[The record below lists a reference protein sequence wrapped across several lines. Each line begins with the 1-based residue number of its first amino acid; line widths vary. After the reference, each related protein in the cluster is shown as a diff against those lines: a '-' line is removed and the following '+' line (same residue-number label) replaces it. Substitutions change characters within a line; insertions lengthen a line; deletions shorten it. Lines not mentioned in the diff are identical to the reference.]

1 MTAAFP
7 DSGGEQPPALGE
19 PTAPPTE
26 SIQKRELWRFWTLVF
41 ILGVLTTAVL
51 VPLLMHQ
58 VLRLGVVEAAG
69 LPHLGQSPRGSVV
82 DRFGALLAADRYS
95 YEVSTTPAHFHD
107 DEMRSQVAQRLEELA
122 GIPEA
127 ETMRLLRENYES
139 KYSQYVRLAPAISLE
154 AGQKIL
160 DEQATLVKTDGLAP
174 LLDVQITPTSQ
185 RYYPERTLAAHV
197 LGLLARPEKSAWLK
211 GFYGIESYYDLFLRQ
226 RDGVGLTEKPDATLA
241 ELPAHVGDFL
251 PSLAGKDL
259 VLTVDRTV
267 QWIIEEELE
276 RGLARYRA
284 EAGTIIVMDPR
295 TGAILGMASLPTFD
309 PNDPGRAALA
319 AMQNPAISAQY
330 EPGSVFK
337 VFTAAAVLDTGV
349 VKPTQKLTDTGSIA
363 VGDRVI
369 LNSTRA
375 AWGAVDMT
383 EALARSLNVITAQ
396 WALLLGT
403 DRFYDYVGRF
413 GFGRVSEVDLPG
425 EVYGLIKRPNTE
437 DWSLSDLGTN
447 SFGQGL
453 AVTPIQL
460 VNGFATVANGGKLV
474 RPYVVSARVQDGQV
488 QYTKATVL
496 AQVIK
501 PETARTLTKILVDVV
516 NLGNSAA
523 GVAGYDIAGKS
534 GTAQIPTP
542 QGYTED
548 ETIVTFVGY
557 APADDPKF
565 VILVKMDRPDPNISP
580 WANYTA
586 APVFAQVARR
596 LFDYFNIPP
605 DEIRLGG
612 DAGEAATRG

>member
-1 MTAAFP
+1 MRDNYT
-7 DSGGEQPPALGE
+7 
-19 PTAPPTE
+19 
-26 SIQKRELWRFWTLVF
+26 
-41 ILGVLTTAVL
+41 
-51 VPLLMHQ
+51 
-58 VLRLGVVEAAG
+58 G
-69 LPHLGQSPRGSVV
+69 L
-82 DRFGALLAADRYS
+82 
-95 YEVSTTPAHFHD
+95 
-107 DEMRSQVAQRLEELA
+107 
-122 GIPEA
+122 
-127 ETMRLLRENYES
+127 
-139 KYSQYVRLAPAISLE
+139 YSQYVRLAPAISLE

-160 DEQATLVKTDGLAP
+160 DEQAKVAVTDGLSP
-174 LLDVQITPTSQ
+174 LLDVQLTPTSQ
-185 RYYPERTLAAHV
+185 RYYPEGTLAAHV
-197 LGLLARPEKSAWLK
+197 LGLLARPEKSPWLK
-211 GFYGIESYYDLFLRQ
+211 GFYGVESYYDLFLRQ
-226 RDGVGLTEKPDATLA
+226 REGVGLTEKPDATLA

-259 VLTVDRTV
+259 VLTIDRTV

-284 EAGTIIVMDPR
+284 EAGTIIVMDPHS
-295 TGAILGMASLPTFD
+295 GAILGMASLPTFD
-309 PNDPGRAALA
+309 PNNPGRAALS
-319 AMQNPAISAQY
+319 AMQNPATSAQY

-337 VFTAAAVLDTGV
+337 VFTAAAVLDTGLV
-349 VKPTQKLTDTGSIA
+349 EPTQKLTDTGSIA
-363 VGDRVI
+363 VGERVI

-396 WALLLGT
+396 WALLLDT

-413 GFGRVSEVDLPG
+413 GFGRVTEVDLPG
-425 EVYGLIKRPNTE
+425 EVYGLIKRPSTE

-460 VNGFATVANGGKLV
+460 VNGFATVANGGKLM
-474 RPYVVSARVQDGQV
+474 RPYVVSGRVQDGQV
-488 QYTKATVL
+488 QYTKPTVL

-501 PETARTLTKILVDVV
+501 PETARTLTKVLVDVV
-516 NLGNSAA
+516 KLGNSAA

-605 DEIRLGG
+605 DEIRRGR
-612 DAGEAATRG
+612 DTEAAASRG

>member
-1 MTAAFP
+1 M
-7 DSGGEQPPALGE
+7 
-19 PTAPPTE
+19 
-26 SIQKRELWRFWTLVF
+26 QKRELWRFWLLVIF
-41 ILGVLTTAVL
+41 LGGLTVAVL
-51 VPLLMHQ
+51 VPLVLHQ
-58 VLRLGVVEAAG
+58 ALRLGVVEAAG
-69 LPHLGQSPRGSVV
+69 LPHLGQSPRGTIV
-82 DRFGALLAADRYS
+82 DRLGAPLAADRYF

-107 DEMRSQVAQRLEELA
+107 HEVRKKLADRLEQLA
-122 GIPEA
+122 GIPA
-127 ETMRLLRENYES
+127 PETLRLLEENYDS
-139 KYSQYVRLAPAISLE
+139 QYRQYVRLASAISLD

-160 DEQATLVKTDGLAP
+160 DEQASLVKADGLSP
-174 LLDVQITPTSQ
+174 LLDVQLTPTSQ
-185 RYYPERTLAAHV
+185 RYYPEGTLAAHV
-197 LGLLARPEKSAWLK
+197 LGLLARPDKSAWLR
-211 GFYGIESYYDLFLRQ
+211 GYYGVESYYDLFLRK

-241 ELPAHVGDFL
+241 DLPVHAGDFL

-259 VLTVDRTV
+259 VLTIDRTV

-276 RGLARYRA
+276 RGVARYRA
-284 EAGTIIVMDPR
+284 EAGTIIVMDPH

-309 PNDPGRAALA
+309 PNNPGRAAVA
-319 AMQNPAISAQY
+319 AMQNPATSAQY

-349 VKPTQKLTDTGSIA
+349 VTPTQKLTDTGSIA
-363 VGDRVI
+363 VGERVI

-413 GFGRVSEVDLPG
+413 GFGRVTEIDLPG
-425 EVYGLIKRPNTE
+425 EVYGLTKRPSTG

-460 VNGFATVANGGKLV
+460 ANAFATVANGGKLV
-474 RPYVVSARVQDGQV
+474 RPYVVSARIQDGQV
-488 QYTKATVL
+488 QYTKPTVL
-496 AQVIK
+496 AQAIK
-501 PETARTLTKILVDVV
+501 PETARTLTKVLVDVV
-516 NLGNSAA
+516 KLGNSAA

-557 APADDPKF
+557 APADDPEF

-605 DEIRLGG
+605 DEIRLGRNLK
-612 DAGEAATRG
+612 EVATRG